1 MDSLFFLLLLLLLPQ
16 PGLLSYLPTGY
27 ALQSLQ
33 ALDLDLPTLP
43 SHLTYTSLRSSLL
56 SHITELERRVLQYYS
71 KGSVWEDAVQDDAEE
86 EVVVPGKGKERE
98 REKSPIPTSDE
109 EDDDDDEPPPPPPTL
124 SSSSS
129 SYFPTRPTRSTSTT
143 SLTPDLLL
151 SQLSLLRT
159 EVLTY
164 LPSLSTLSSQL
175 PSLPRLPST
184 SNLSIPQLPQ
194 LPYIPNGPSTSSSS
208 LFSPSSPFPPTLDFL
223 YSLPGRL
230 DHLHSSVKK
239 IPIPGLPASISGSFP
254 EFSLAPT
261 STLGM
266 GAKQV
271 FDLLDAILPPEV
283 GRGGVNGEGDED
295 EEGEGEEE
303 GMMFPVFPNRTPRHW
318 RAFERRR
325 KFTLSSQPRTT
336 SHRRTP
342 SSVTGEERTEG
353 EEEEGD
359 ETEGEEEGLMV
370 DELGGG
376 GLMRVLS
383 REMGADGKVEVE
395 VLLEVVEG
403 PTVESAVRKAREA
416 EGVDG
421 LGSGLIEFVD
431 LPGMWQN
438 NEFIVGSYR

>member
-1 MDSLFFLLLLLLLPQ
+1 MLK
-16 PGLLSYLPTGY
+16 
-27 ALQSLQ
+27 
-33 ALDLDLPTLP
+33 
-43 SHLTYTSLRSSLL
+43 
-56 SHITELERRVLQYYS
+56 YYS
-71 KGSVWEDAVQDDAEE
+71 KGSVWEDAVQDDQDQEDA
-86 EVVVPGKGKERE
+86 PLLPRKGKEK
-98 REKSPIPTSDE
+98 EKSPCPTSDDEE
-109 EDDDDDEPPPPPPTL
+109 EDEAEPTPPSL
-124 SSSSS
+124 SSS
-129 SYFPTRPTRSTSTT
+129 SYFPSAAPRLGRSTSTT

-164 LPSLSTLSSQL
+164 LPSLATLSSQL
-175 PSLPRLPST
+175 PSLPLRLPST
-184 SNLSIPQLPQ
+184 SNLN
-194 LPYIPNGPSTSSSS
+194 NGT

-223 YSLPGRL
+223 SSLPGRL

-239 IPIPGLPASISGSFP
+239 IPIPSSLASISGSFP

-271 FDLLDAILPPEV
+271 FDLLDAILPPEMES
-283 GRGGVNGEGDED
+283 RGSGNGGDGDGEG
-295 EEGEGEEE
+295 GEEEE

-325 KFTLSSQPRTT
+325 KFTLPPPSQPRTP

-342 SSVTGEERTEG
+342 SSVTGGDRTEG
-353 EEEEGD
+353 EDQD
-359 ETEGEEEGLMV
+359 ETEGEEGEDEGLMV
-370 DELGGG
+370 EGVMGG

-383 REMGADGKVEVE
+383 REVGADGKVEVE
-395 VLLEVVEG
+395 VLEEVAEG

-416 EGVDG
+416 EGLDG

-438 NEFIVGSYR
+438 NEFIVGGYR